1 MSCYSDVAITMFQ
14 TDYDRMVEQAKA
26 TGDEDII
33 AIVTTIPE
41 VHDLLESNGKN
52 VVRLGYN
59 CVKWYSRFADVGF
72 VENFLN
78 SGIAYHLIEICGDC
92 DEPRIR
98 GTLVDEDGGFC
109 ESVCPVVRNYIS
121 FDQ

>member
-1 MSCYSDVAITMFQ
+1 MSYCSDVAITMFED
-14 TDYDRMVEQAKA
+14 DYLRMVELAKA

-59 CVKWYSRFADVGF
+59 CIKWYSSFADVGF
-72 VENFLN
+72 IENFIN

-92 DEPRIR
+92 DEPRIC
-98 GTLVDEDGGFC
+98 GNLVDEDGGFAEC
-109 ESVCPVVRNYIS
+109 VCPVVRNYIS

>member
-14 TDYDRMVEQAKA
+14 TDYDRMVELAKA

-52 VVRLGYN
+52 VVRIGYN
-59 CVKWYSRFADVGF
+59 CIKWYSCFSDVGF
-72 VENFLN
+72 VENFLD

-98 GTLVDEDGGFC
+98 GNLVDEDGGFS
-109 ESVCPVVRNYIS
+109 ETVCPVVRNYIS

>member
-1 MSCYSDVAITMFQ
+1 MSCYSGVAITMFED
-14 TDYDRMVEQAKA
+14 DYNRMVEQAKA

-59 CVKWYSRFADVGF
+59 CVKWYSSFADVGF
-72 VENFLN
+72 VENFIN
-78 SGIAYHLIEICGDC
+78 SGIAYHLIELC
-92 DEPRIR
+92 DDSEPRIR
-98 GTLVDEDGGFC
+98 GNLVDEDGGFS
-109 ESVCPVVRNYIS
+109 ETVCPVVRNYIS

>member
-1 MSCYSDVAITMFQ
+1 MSYCSDVAITMFED
-14 TDYDRMVEQAKA
+14 DYLRMVELAKA

-59 CVKWYSRFADVGF
+59 CIKWYSSFADVGF
-72 VENFLN
+72 VENFIN
-78 SGIAYHLIEICGDC
+78 SGIAYHLIEICGYW

-98 GTLVDEDGGFC
+98 GNLVDEDGGFS
-109 ESVCPVVRNYIS
+109 ETVCPVVRNYIS